1 MPTASLRFQI
11 TIETFQMRYCMM
23 FYLKGHQNRQVFFLL
38 KLFSVLKVF
47 FQSQERN
54 SSFIVL
60 FSSFIM
66 RRWNIYFLLL
76 RRKNNF
82 LQKRR
87 FWEENLISPNKL
99 PVLSNRSSSHGHFL
113 SYGHLIDPMKGHFDR
128 AKPIHRML
136 LASWTF
142 DTLYKGLRS
151 FNT

>member
-1 MPTASLRFQI
+1 MPFWVAKVSI
-11 TIETFQMRYCMM
+11 Y
-23 FYLKGHQNRQVFFLL
+23 KNRQVFFLL

-87 FWEENLISPNKL
+87 LWEENLISPNKL
-99 PVLSNRSSSHGHFL
+99 PVLSDRSYSHGHSL
-113 SYGHLIDPMKGHFDR
+113 SYGYLIPLWKVTLTWQN
-128 AKPIHRML
+128 PSRML

>member
-1 MPTASLRFQI
+1 MQSMFYQSLLYIFHAHLIFLVRKYGEI
-11 TIETFQMRYCMM
+11 KHCGIETFSIGYELFIHRITIY
-23 FYLKGHQNRQVFFLL
+23 RQVFFLL

-99 PVLSNRSSSHGHFL
+99 PILSDRSYSHGHSL
-113 SYGHLIDPMKGHFDR
+113 SYGYLIGP
-128 AKPIHRML
+128 
-136 LASWTF
+136 T
-142 DTLYKGLRS
+142 
-151 FNT
+151 